1 MRACPHPTS
10 QLETLF
16 PARDYITGH
25 RFEIARCRGCGFTIT
40 TPQPGDLAAYYPA
53 GYYGTPGGRRFP
65 AIVERMQ
72 QRLYAHRVRWVEAA
86 VGVKPGRVLDVGCG
100 RGLLLRAF
108 QRRGWEVQGTE
119 LSEAAAAYAREV
131 LGLKVSIGEL
141 AGLGFP
147 ADHFDVVT
155 LWHVLEHLPDPR
167 LLLAEARRILKPGGV
182 LFLGVPNFGGWEARG
197 CRAGWFHLDVPRHL
211 THFTREDLKQ
221 SLEAA
226 GFQDRA
232 WSGFAPEY
240 DYFSFV
246 QSWLNRC
253 GLRHNLLYNFL
264 RRGAAKVIAGEGT
277 PRWQLLATLL
287 LAAPL
292 GVVAMPLTLLA
303 GLAKQ
308 GGTLTVLARKLPDST
323 VDRAG
328 NAF

>member
-1 MRACPHPTS
+1 MCACSHPLS

-25 RFEIARCRGCGFTIT
+25 RFEVAHCHGCGFTIT

-53 GYYGTPGGRRFP
+53 GYYGTPDGRRFP
-65 AIVERMQ
+65 AIVERLQ
-72 QRLYAHRVRWVEAA
+72 QWLYAHRVRWVEAA
-86 VGVKPGRVLDVGCG
+86 VGRPPGRVLDVGCG

-131 LGLKVSIGEL
+131 LGLQVSIGEL

-147 ADHFDVVT
+147 AGHFDAVT
-155 LWHVLEHLPDPR
+155 LWHVLEHLPDPQ
-167 LLLAEARRILKPGGV
+167 LLLAEVRRILKPGGV

-211 THFTREDLKQ
+211 THFTRDNLKQ
-221 SLEAA
+221 ALETA
-226 GFQDRA
+226 GFQDWA

-240 DYFSFV
+240 DLFSFV

-253 GLRHNLLYNFL
+253 GLRQNLLYNFL
-264 RRGAAKVIAGEGT
+264 RRGAAKVIRGESP

-287 LAAPL
+287 LAVPL
-292 GVVAMPLTLLA
+292 GVAAVPLTLLA

-308 GGTLTVLARKLPDST
+308 GGTLSVLARKLSDST
-323 VDRAG
+323 VDSARV
-328 NAF
+328 AF